1 MIVQSLMTQNPK
13 CCRAEESIKNA
24 ACMMWE
30 CDIGSLPVVDAEH
43 RVVGM
48 ITDRDICMTTYF
60 QDRPPSQIQVR
71 EAMATKIVACRPD
84 DDVKTAERLMQDNQL
99 RRLPVI
105 DRDGH
110 LLGVVSINDFARKAA
125 TDRHLSSPQVG
136 EAGIV
141 TTMAA
146 IAMPRPM
153 TNGAAAA
160 E

>member
-1 MIVQSLMTQNPK
+1 MMVQSLMTQNPK
-13 CCRAEESIKNA
+13 CCRADESVQCA
-24 ACMMWE
+24 ARMMWE
-30 CDIGSLPVVDAEH
+30 CDIGSLPVVDADK

-60 QDRPPSQIQVR
+60 QDRPPSQIRVQ
-71 EAMATKIVACRPD
+71 EAMATKIIACRPD
-84 DDVKTAERLMQDNQL
+84 DDIRSAERLMQDNQI

-110 LLGVVSINDFARKAA
+110 LLGMVSINDLARKAA

-136 EAGIV
+136 EAGVV

-146 IAMPRPM
+146 ISMPRPIA
-153 TNGAAAA
+153 NGSAA
-160 E
+160 